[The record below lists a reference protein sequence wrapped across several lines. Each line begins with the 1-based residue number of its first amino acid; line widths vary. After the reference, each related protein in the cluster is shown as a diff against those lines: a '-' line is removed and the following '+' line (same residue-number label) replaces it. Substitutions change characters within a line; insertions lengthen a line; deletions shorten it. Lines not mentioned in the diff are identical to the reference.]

1 MKSNIVYFI
10 YKLDD
15 FREEHVLNSIK
26 YSYESM
32 KNYVA
37 FDLLSDM
44 KFEEWLIHEVDNLNF
59 DSDAINDMYRIS
71 ERSFYKFDKNKNQK
85 EFFYIVSKEYNQI
98 LDEYLFYNKEDCLEW
113 IENNYED
120 NFGSDKNDWINETI
134 DIISTTSYTLE
145 PEWIIVYKNNQ
156 WIIEKAK
163 N

>member
-15 FREEHVLNSIK
+15 FREEHVLNSIE

-85 EFFYIVSKEYNQI
+85 EFFYIVYSEWKGILMLFLYNNRKETKWGWQRM
-98 LDEYLFYNKEDCLEW
+98 
-113 IENNYED
+113 
-120 NFGSDKNDWINETI
+120 KNICVR
-134 DIISTTSYTLE
+134 
-145 PEWIIVYKNNQ
+145 P
-156 WIIEKAK
+156 
-163 N
+163 